1 MSIKRFIP
9 GFLLAVALAS
19 CIQDEALNKEA
30 AIDACTGTDVQFTS
44 AYSDNGGFY
53 VYVNRGADLSSQ
65 TLTFTVPD
73 GATIATADTGAG
85 DTAFT
90 RNDDGTYTAT
100 LDFDN
105 DSHARLLTVTS
116 EDGANRATYVIEI
129 VQMELPTYY
138 HFEDLQTSDPY
149 HVLMDMETA
158 ITSDG
163 MQRVLL
169 WSSGNP
175 GFELTRE
182 ASTPEDYP
190 TVRVAGGWAG
200 YCAKLETRDTGA
212 FGAMVGMYIAAG
224 NLFIGSFDLTNALN
238 DALGSTKFGVQFYEE
253 PVSLRGYYKY
263 KRGEVYTESGK
274 EVDGKQDS
282 FHIYAMLYEADD
294 SSFMLNGANGLTDS
308 SIVLLAQLD
317 EADALEADEWTE
329 FEISFEPANN
339 KTVDAQRL
347 SEGKYKLGIVFTS
360 SRDGGNF
367 NGAVGS
373 TLWVDEVELT
383 CK

>member
-9 GFLLAVALAS
+9 GFLLATALTA
-19 CIQDEALNKEA
+19 CIQDEAPNREA

-44 AYSDNGGFY
+44 VFSDYSGY
-53 VYVNRGADLSSQ
+53 YIYVNRGADLSSQ
-65 TLTFTVPD
+65 TLTFTIPD
-73 GATIATADTGAG
+73 GASIAIADAGTGDTG
-85 DTAFT
+85 FT
-90 RNDDGTYTAT
+90 LNDDGTYTAT

-105 DSHARLLTVTS
+105 DNHARLLTVTS
-116 EDGANRATYVIEI
+116 EDGANQATYFIQI
-129 VQMELPTYY
+129 ILMEMPTNY
-138 HFEDLQTSDPY
+138 HFEYLQESDPY
-149 HVLMDMETA
+149 HVLMEQEAMT
-158 ITSDG
+158 TDG
-163 MQRVLL
+163 LQRILQ

-182 ASTPEDYP
+182 ANAPEDYP
-190 TVRVAGGWAG
+190 TVRVANGYAG

-224 NLFIGSFDLTNALN
+224 NLFVGSFDLTNALN
-238 DALGSTKFGVQFYEE
+238 DALGSTKFGMQFYEE

-263 KRGEVYTESGK
+263 KRGEVYTESGV
-274 EVDGKQDS
+274 ETEGKQDS

-308 SIVLLAQLD
+308 SIVLLAQVE
-317 EADALEADEWTE
+317 EADAVEADTWTE
-329 FEISFEPANN
+329 FEIPFEQQNG
-339 KTVDAQRL
+339 KTVDEQRL

-373 TLWVDEVELT
+373 TLWVDEVELI